1 MSDEQEKKDWRELGR
16 YREGSKPTSR
26 PKNKPSNPP
35 PPKKS
40 PEAQKRDTAAYKRDL
55 DKLFS
60 GGEVPERFRDLLG
73 GLAPEGGEGGEGG
86 DDEEAAA
93 AAEAQARA
101 EYAAHVQALRDAES
115 TGFREFVKAVSG
127 FCQAGHALP
136 EDMDLLIRM
145 LDHPAQPVLRAVIT
159 HLIAMNERA
168 PLERKTALKARVTT
182 IRSMSDDT
190 QTRKLV
196 DTLLPLLK

>member
-1 MSDEQEKKDWRELGR
+1 MSDEQEKKDWRALGR

-60 GGEVPERFRDLLG
+60 GGEVPERFRELLG
-73 GLAPEGGEGGEGG
+73 GLAPEVNRKEGS
-86 DDEEAAA
+86 DDEAAAA
-93 AAEAQARA
+93 AAEAAARA
-101 EYAAHVQALRDAES
+101 EYAARVQGLRDAEAA
-115 TGFREFVKAVSG
+115 GFREFVKAVSV

-159 HLIAMNERA
+159 HLIAMGERA
-168 PLERKTALKARVTT
+168 PLERKSALRARVTT
-182 IRSMSDDT
+182 IRSMSDDA